1 MLVKPQ
7 DYINDALNNH
17 YALGSF
23 NSVNLEMTQAI
34 IGAAGKKKSAVIV
47 QTSEG
52 AIEYAGLAA
61 ISGIIKILAEE
72 SLIPVIMH
80 LDHGKSLAIVRKC
93 IEAGY
98 GSVMIDASKES
109 LADNV
114 AITREAVEVAHAR
127 GVWVEAELGAIMGM
141 EGAMGLRGRRTPND
155 FLTKPQQVVDFV
167 EQTGVDA
174 LAVSVGTIHGAFTG
188 QEYIRFELVEKIEK
202 ITPDLPLVVHGA
214 SCITN
219 EHLRRVASS
228 NVCKINIDTEMRIA
242 FTEAVKAYFSVNH
255 DKVDIRDILGP
266 AREAMQQVV
275 EIKLDVFGSS
285 GLADV

>member
-1 MLVKPQ
+1 MIVKPQ

-23 NSVNLEMTQAI
+23 NSVNMEMTQAI
-34 IGAAGKKKSAVIV
+34 IRAAEKKKSAVIV

-52 AIEYAGLAA
+52 AIEYGGLSMMAGM
-61 ISGIIKILAEE
+61 IKILAEE
-72 SLIPVIMH
+72 SSVPVIMH
-80 LDHGKSLAIVRKC
+80 LDHGKSLASVRKC

-109 LADNV
+109 LAENI
-114 AITREAVEVAHAR
+114 AITQAAVEAAHAR
-127 GVWVEAELGAIMGM
+127 GVWVEAELGAILGM
-141 EGAMGLRGRRTPND
+141 EGAMGLRGERTPDD

-188 QEYIRFELVEKIEK
+188 QEYIRFELVEQIEK
-202 ITPDLPLVVHGA
+202 LAPDLPLVVHGA
-214 SCITN
+214 SGINN
-219 EHLRRVASS
+219 EHLRRVARS
-228 NVCKINIDTEMRIA
+228 NVCKINVDTEMRMA
-242 FTEAVKAYFSVNH
+242 FIGAVKAYFDATH
-255 DKVDIRDILGP
+255 EKLDIRDVIGP

-285 GLADV
+285 GMAKV